1 MTTTSTKSAILAGL
15 ALAALATVPGRA
27 EARGFGH
34 GGFGH
39 HGGFHHGFNH
49 GGFHHGHHHRF
60 GGHGWWSPAGGYF
73 GDCRLI
79 FSPVRGRYE
88 RLCR

>member
-39 HGGFHHGFNH
+39 HGGFHHGFHH
-49 GGFHHGHHHRF
+49 GG
-60 GGHGWWSPAGGYF
+60 STTATITASAAMAGGA
-73 GDCRLI
+73 RRAAT
-79 FSPVRGRYE
+79 SATAA
-88 RLCR
+88 